1 MFLAAS
7 AFVFPTYINRGIEW
21 VNAKSNVGLPLLPA
35 AGFNLGLDLQGG
47 AHLVYQAKVDQVPD
61 SDRAD
66 AVEGVR
72 DVIERR
78 VRGGL
83 GVAEPLVQ
91 TTRVGGDYRVIVELP
106 GVTDVNQ
113 AIRMIG
119 ETPILEFKEQ
129 NNAPARE
136 LTAVEKQE
144 MDKFNVAARKKVNE
158 ALRVARR
165 ERASFADVAA
175 RYSEDEETKNNGGD
189 LGFID
194 VSIYPELYNWA
205 KIHGNGEV
213 GKDLAQTVNGL
224 NGYRAAGR

>member
-1 MFLAAS
+1 M
-7 AFVFPTYINRGIEW
+7 
-21 VNAKSNVGLPLLPA
+21 NAKSNVGLPLLPA